1 MMRTVK
7 SIIMDI
13 KKIPLLFA
21 GVALCMSAC
30 SGKVQQSSASI
41 SGGDEQ
47 QLFIGDS
54 IAVAQ
59 TQYGKVRGYILRGI
73 YTFCGIP
80 YGASTAGEN
89 RFMPPREPEPWEGIR
104 PAVFWGDTAPQ
115 VTAGKYRNNYSTFT
129 DHWNYYDVSE
139 DCLMLNVWTPGLADG
154 KKRPVLVWLH
164 GGGFTNGN
172 AIEQD
177 GYKGENISRYGDV
190 VFVSMNHRL
199 GPIGFSDFSGVGGKA
214 FAESGNVGILDL
226 VAGLKW
232 VHNNIEQ
239 FGGDPG
245 NVTIMG
251 QSGGGAKVCTLV
263 AMPETKGLL
272 HKAVAL
278 SGNITGAISSSYS
291 AELGKAILKEAGLQP
306 SQMSKLQQMPW
317 LDYIAL
323 ANRAA
328 AKLDKQKGG
337 SGMMRGAFGPVGDGF
352 HVPAETFYSDPE
364 GPSTDVPMLF
374 CTTTCEFSLSR
385 DNAAM
390 EKMDKAQLIETV
402 TRMKGKDGTP
412 VVEAY
417 AKAFPDK
424 KPVELLGLILSS
436 REKVIATA
444 NAKAVQKAP
453 VYLAW
458 FGWNPPLFDG
468 RMRAFHCLDICFWLK
483 NTDLMITHTGGGKR
497 PRDLSMKMTDALLS
511 FMRTGNPNC
520 SSLPEWPE
528 YTPEK
533 GATMMLND
541 ACEVV
546 YDPDREARQTLA
558 Q

>member
-1 MMRTVK
+1 MKT
-7 SIIMDI
+7 SILSLT
-13 KKIPLLFA
+13 KGVSLLCL
-21 GVALCMSAC
+21 GTLLCGLTGC
-30 SGKVQQSSASI
+30 SGKAEQKVDVQ
-41 SGGDEQ
+41 DEQ

-54 IAVAQ
+54 IAIAQ
-59 TQYGKVRGYILRGI
+59 TKYGKVKGYILRGV

-89 RFMPPREPEPWEGIR
+89 RFMPPKEPEPWEGIR

-115 VTAGKYRNNYSTFT
+115 ITEGKYRNSYSTFT

-139 DCLMLNVWTPGLADG
+139 DCLMLNVWTPGLTDG

-177 GYKGENISRYGDV
+177 GYKGENISRYGDI

-199 GPIGFSDFSGVGGKA
+199 GPIGFSDFSGVDNKK
-214 FAESGNVGILDL
+214 FAESCNVGILYL

-232 VHNNIEQ
+232 VHENIEQ
-239 FGGDPG
+239 FGGDPN

-263 AMPETKGLL
+263 AMAETKGLV
-272 HKAVAL
+272 HKEVAL
-278 SGNITGAISSSYS
+278 SGNTTGAIDKNYSSS
-291 AELGKAILKEAGLQP
+291 LGKFILKEAGLKP
-306 SQMSKLQQMPW
+306 SEMNKLQEMPW

-328 AKLDKQKGG
+328 AKYNEQNGG
-337 SGMMRGAFGPVGDGF
+337 NGMMRGAFGPVGDGF
-352 HVPAETFYSDPE
+352 HVPMDIFYSDAQA
-364 GPSTDVPMLF
+364 PSSKVPMLF
-374 CTTTCEFSLSR
+374 CTTTCEFSISR
-385 DNAAM
+385 DNAEL
-390 EKMDKAQLIETV
+390 EKIDRKQLVEWV
-402 TRMKGKDGTP
+402 NKLKGGNGEGI
-412 VVEAY
+412 VAAY
-417 AKAFPDK
+417 EKAFPDK
-424 KPVELLGLILSS
+424 KPIELLGLIMSA
-436 REKVIATA
+436 RDKVIATA
-444 NAKAVQKAP
+444 NAKATQAAP

-483 NTDLMITHTGGGKR
+483 NTDLMLTHTGGGKR
-497 PRDLSMKMTDALLS
+497 PRDLSIKMTDALLS

-520 SSLPEWPE
+520 ASLPEWPE
-528 YTPEK
+528 YTAEK
-533 GATMMLND
+533 GATMMLN
-541 ACEVV
+541 AECKVV
-546 YDPDREARQTLA
+546 YDPDREARKSLSE
-558 Q
+558 

>member
-1 MMRTVK
+1 MKT
-7 SIIMDI
+7 SILSLT
-13 KKIPLLFA
+13 KGVSLLCL
-21 GVALCMSAC
+21 GTLLCGLTGC
-30 SGKVQQSSASI
+30 SGKAEQKVDVQ
-41 SGGDEQ
+41 DEQ

-54 IAVAQ
+54 IAIAQ
-59 TQYGKVRGYILRGI
+59 TKYGKVKGYILRGV

-89 RFMPPREPEPWEGIR
+89 RFMPPKEPEPWEGIR

-115 VTAGKYRNNYSTFT
+115 ITEGKYRNSYSTFT

-139 DCLMLNVWTPGLADG
+139 DCLMLNVWTPGLTDG

-177 GYKGENISRYGDV
+177 GYKGENISRYGDI

-199 GPIGFSDFSGVGGKA
+199 GPIGFSDFSGVDNKK

-232 VHNNIEQ
+232 VHENIEQ
-239 FGGDPG
+239 FGGDPN

-263 AMPETKGLL
+263 AMAETKGLV

-278 SGNITGAISSSYS
+278 SGNTTGAIDKNYSSS
-291 AELGKAILKEAGLQP
+291 LGKFILKEAGLKP
-306 SQMSKLQQMPW
+306 SEMNKLQEMPW

-328 AKLDKQKGG
+328 AKYNEQNGG
-337 SGMMRGAFGPVGDGF
+337 NGMMRGAFGPVGDGF
-352 HVPAETFYSDPE
+352 HVPMDIFYSDAQA
-364 GPSTDVPMLF
+364 PSSKVPMLF
-374 CTTTCEFSLSR
+374 CTTTCEFSISR
-385 DNAAM
+385 DNAEL
-390 EKMDKAQLIETV
+390 EKIDRKQLVEWV
-402 TRMKGKDGTP
+402 NKLKGGNGEGI
-412 VVEAY
+412 VAAY
-417 AKAFPDK
+417 EKAFPDK
-424 KPVELLGLILSS
+424 KPIERLGLIMSA
-436 REKVIATA
+436 RDKVIATA
-444 NAKAVQKAP
+444 NAKATQAAP

-483 NTDLMITHTGGGKR
+483 NTDLMLTHTGGGKR
-497 PRDLSMKMTDALLS
+497 PRDLSIKMTDALLS

-520 SSLPEWPE
+520 ASLPEWPE
-528 YTPEK
+528 YTAEK
-533 GATMMLND
+533 GATMMLN
-541 ACEVV
+541 AECKVV
-546 YDPDREARQTLA
+546 YDPDREARKSLSE
-558 Q
+558 

>member
-1 MMRTVK
+1 MKT
-7 SIIMDI
+7 SILSLT
-13 KKIPLLFA
+13 KGVSLLCL
-21 GVALCMSAC
+21 GTLLCGLTGC
-30 SGKVQQSSASI
+30 SGKAEQKVDVQ
-41 SGGDEQ
+41 DEQ

-54 IAVAQ
+54 IAIAQ
-59 TQYGKVRGYILRGI
+59 TKYGKVKGYILRGV

-89 RFMPPREPEPWEGIR
+89 RFMPPKEPEPWEGIR

-115 VTAGKYRNNYSTFT
+115 ITEGKYRNSYSTFT

-139 DCLMLNVWTPGLADG
+139 DCLMLNVWTPGLTDG

-177 GYKGENISRYGDV
+177 GYKGENISRYGDI

-199 GPIGFSDFSGVGGKA
+199 GPIGFSDFSGVDNKK

-232 VHNNIEQ
+232 VHENIEQ
-239 FGGDPG
+239 FGGDPN

-263 AMPETKGLL
+263 AMAETKGLV

-278 SGNITGAISSSYS
+278 SGNTTVAIDKNYSSS
-291 AELGKAILKEAGLQP
+291 LGKFILKEAGLKP
-306 SQMSKLQQMPW
+306 SEMNKLQEMPW

-328 AKLDKQKGG
+328 AKYNEQNGG
-337 SGMMRGAFGPVGDGF
+337 NGMMRGAFGPVGDGF
-352 HVPAETFYSDPE
+352 HVPMDIFYSDAQA
-364 GPSTDVPMLF
+364 PSSKVPMLF
-374 CTTTCEFSLSR
+374 CTTTCEFSISR
-385 DNAAM
+385 DNAEL
-390 EKMDKAQLIETV
+390 EKIDRKQLVEWV
-402 TRMKGKDGTP
+402 NKLKGGNGEGI
-412 VVEAY
+412 VAAY
-417 AKAFPDK
+417 EKAFPDK
-424 KPVELLGLILSS
+424 KPIELLGLIMSA
-436 REKVIATA
+436 RDKVIATA
-444 NAKAVQKAP
+444 NAKATQAAP

-483 NTDLMITHTGGGKR
+483 NTDLMLTHTGGGKR
-497 PRDLSMKMTDALLS
+497 PRDLSIKMTDALLS

-520 SSLPEWPE
+520 ASLPEWPE
-528 YTPEK
+528 YTAEK
-533 GATMMLND
+533 GATMMLN
-541 ACEVV
+541 AECKVV
-546 YDPDREARQTLA
+546 YDPDREARKSLSE
-558 Q
+558 

>member
-1 MMRTVK
+1 M
-7 SIIMDI
+7 
-13 KKIPLLFA
+13 KKISRLNVVK
-21 GVALCMSAC
+21 GVSLLCMGTLLCGLSAC
-30 SGKVQQSSASI
+30 SGGNKTTQVTSEP
-41 SGGDEQ
+41 DEQ

-59 TQYGKVRGYILRGI
+59 TKYGKVRGYILRGI

-80 YGASTAGEN
+80 YGASTSGEN
-89 RFMPPREPEPWEGIR
+89 RFMPPKEPEPWQGIR

-115 VTAGKYRNNYSTFT
+115 ITEGKYRNTYSTFV

-139 DCLMLNVWTPGLADG
+139 DCLMLNVWTPGLSDG

-172 AIEQD
+172 GIEQD
-177 GYKGENISRYGDV
+177 GYKGENISRYGDI

-199 GPIGFSDFSGVGGKA
+199 GPIGFSDFSGVDDKK

-232 VHNNIEQ
+232 VHENIDQ

-263 AMPETKGLL
+263 AMAETKGLL

-278 SGNITGAISSSYS
+278 SGNITGAIDSNYSS
-291 AELGKAILKEAGLQP
+291 ELGKFILKEAGLKP
-306 SQMSKLQQMPW
+306 SEMSKLQQMPW

-328 AKLDKQKGG
+328 AKYNAQNKDN
-337 SGMMRGAFGPVGDGF
+337 GMMRGAFGPVGDGF
-352 HVPAETFYSDPE
+352 HIPMDTFYSDVNA
-364 GPSTDVPMLF
+364 PSSNVPMLF

-385 DNAAM
+385 DNAEL
-390 EKMDKAQLIETV
+390 EKMDRTQLVEWV
-402 TRMKGKDGTP
+402 NKLKGGNGESI
-412 VVEAY
+412 VAAY
-417 AKAFPDK
+417 EKAFPGK
-424 KPVELLGLILSS
+424 KPIEMLGLIMSA
-436 REKVIATA
+436 RDKVIATA

-497 PRDLSMKMTDALLS
+497 PRDLSTKMTDALLS

-520 SSLPEWPE
+520 TSLPKWPV
-528 YTPEK
+528 YTAEK

-541 ACEVV
+541 ECKVV
-546 YDPDREARQTLA
+546 YDPDREARKALA
-558 Q
+558 N

>member
-1 MMRTVK
+1 MCVGG
-7 SIIMDI
+7 
-13 KKIPLLFA
+13 LLC
-21 GVALCMSAC
+21 GLSAC
-30 SGKVQQSSASI
+30 SGGNKAEQTVAEPD
-41 SGGDEQ
+41 GQ

-59 TQYGKVRGYILRGI
+59 TKYGKVRGYILRDI

-80 YGASTAGEN
+80 YGASTAGAN
-89 RFMPPREPEPWEGIR
+89 RFMPPQEPEPWEGIR

-115 VTAGKYRNNYSTFT
+115 ITAGKYRNTYSTFV

-154 KKRPVLVWLH
+154 KKRPVLVWIH

-172 AIEQD
+172 GIEQD
-177 GYKGENISRYGDV
+177 SYRGENISRYGDI
-190 VFVSMNHRL
+190 VFVSLNHRL
-199 GPIGFSDFSGVGGKA
+199 GPIGFSDFSGVDGKK

-232 VHNNIEQ
+232 VHENIGE

-263 AMPETKGLL
+263 AMAETKGLL

-278 SGNITGAISSSYS
+278 SGNITGAIDSDYS
-291 AELGKAILKEAGLQP
+291 AGLGKYILKEAGLQP
-306 SQMSKLQQMPW
+306 SQMNKLQEMPW

-328 AKLDKQKGG
+328 AKYNAERGDN
-337 SGMMRGAFGPVGDGF
+337 GMMRGAFGPVGDGF
-352 HVPAETFYSDPE
+352 HIPMNTFYSDPQT
-364 GPSTDVPMLF
+364 PSNNVPMLF

-385 DNAAM
+385 DHAEM
-390 EKMDKAQLIETV
+390 EKMDRAQLVETV
-402 TRMKGKDGTP
+402 GKMKGKNAEEI
-412 VVEAY
+412 VAAY
-417 AKAFPDK
+417 EQAFPGK
-424 KPVELLGLILSS
+424 KPIELLGLILSS
-436 REKVIATA
+436 RDKVIAA
-444 NAKAVQKAP
+444 ADAKCKQQAP

-468 RMRAFHCLDICFWLK
+468 RMRAFHCLDISFWLK
-483 NTDLMITHTGGGKR
+483 NTDVMLTHTGGGKR
-497 PRDLSMKMTDALLS
+497 PRDLSTKMTDALLS
-511 FMRTGNPNC
+511 FMRTGDPNC
-520 SSLPEWPE
+520 ASLPEWPR
-528 YTPEK
+528 YTSEK

-541 ACEVV
+541 QCEVV
-546 YDPDREARQTLA
+546 YDPDREARETL
-558 Q
+558 QD

>member
-1 MMRTVK
+1 MKTRFLSLTK
-7 SIIMDI
+7 
-13 KKIPLLFA
+13 
-21 GVALCMSAC
+21 GVSLLCMGTLLCGLSAC
-30 SGKVQQSSASI
+30 SGSSKTERTAAVDSQ
-41 SGGDEQ
+41 DEQ

-54 IAVAQ
+54 IAIAQ
-59 TQYGKVRGYILRGI
+59 TKYGKVKGYILRGI

-80 YGASTAGEN
+80 YGANTAGEN
-89 RFMPPREPEPWEGIR
+89 RFMPPKEPEPWEGIR

-115 VTAGKYRNNYSTFT
+115 NTDGKYRNNYSTFT

-139 DCLMLNVWTPGLADG
+139 DCLMLNVWTPGLSDG

-177 GYKGENISRYGDV
+177 GYKGENISRYGDI

-199 GPIGFSDFSGVGGKA
+199 GPIGFSDFSGVDNKK
-214 FAESGNVGILDL
+214 FADSGNVGILDL

-232 VHNNIEQ
+232 VNENIDQ
-239 FGGDPG
+239 FGGDPN

-263 AMPETKGLL
+263 AMAETKGLI

-278 SGNITGAISSSYS
+278 SGNATSAIDSNYSSS
-291 AELGKAILKEAGLQP
+291 LGKFILKEAGLKP
-306 SQMSKLQQMPW
+306 SEMNKLQEMPW
-317 LDYIAL
+317 IEYIAL
-323 ANRAA
+323 ANRAV
-328 AKLDKQKGG
+328 AKYNEQNKGN
-337 SGMMRGAFGPVGDGF
+337 GMMRGAFGPVGDGI
-352 HVPAETFYSDPE
+352 HIPMDTFFSDQQA
-364 GPSTDVPMLF
+364 PSANIPMLL
-374 CTTTCEFSLSR
+374 CSTTCEFSLSR
-385 DNAAM
+385 DNAEL
-390 EKMDKAQLIETV
+390 EKIDRTQLIEWV
-402 TRMKGKDGTP
+402 NKLKGGNGDKI
-412 VVEAY
+412 VAAY
-417 AKAFPDK
+417 EKAFPGK
-424 KPVELLGLILSS
+424 KPIELLGLIMSS
-436 REKVIATA
+436 RDRVIATA
-444 NAKAVQKAP
+444 NAKSVQSAP

-483 NTDLMITHTGGGKR
+483 NTDLMLTHTGGGKR
-497 PRDLSMKMTDALLS
+497 PRNLSTKMTDALLS

-520 SSLPEWPE
+520 KSLPEWPE

-541 ACEVV
+541 ECQVV
-546 YDPDREARQTLA
+546 YDPDREARKTLA